1 MAFVKSLFG
10 QVLIGIALGVAVGL
24 LWPHVGVALKP
35 LGDAFVKLIKML
47 IAPIVFCTVAGGIAK
62 ARDLGSVGRVGG
74 RALIYFEAV
83 STVAL
88 VIGMAAGLLLKPGA
102 GFNIRVATLDP
113 GAVSSYVAQAH
124 RMASVPDTLLHIIP
138 DTVVSAFATGDLL
151 QVLLLAILTGFGLA
165 ALARAGR
172 AEGLIHGLETVGE
185 LFFAIIRIVVR
196 AAPIGAFGAMA
207 FTLGQYGIGSLA
219 KLATLTVCVYATS
232 ALFVALVLGT
242 IAWAAGFSIWR
253 FLYYI
258 REELL
263 IYSLGASAFE
273 LTVLPQLMAKLER
286 PWAAPSEV
294 VGLGHPHGLFVQPR
308 RQAQHLHD
316 AGHSVPG
323 PGHQHA
329 AVARPGTD
337 HRPGG
342 DADVEGSRGRRHRG
356 RFHHPGHDPGGRGHD
371 PGGRRM
377 ALILGGRPLPQG
389 TCRAL
394 VNMIGNGVGTL
405 VIARWEGVLDQRG
418 VPTGSCALKNLPPPF
433 GGGGPRRGGGG
444 DTAEIS

>member
-1 MAFVKSLFG
+1 MKSLFG
-10 QVLIGIALGVAVGL
+10 QVLIGIALGVVVGL

-47 IAPIVFCTVAGGIAK
+47 IAAIVFCTVAGGIAK

-88 VIGMAAGLLLKPGA
+88 VAGMAVGLLMKPGA
-102 GFNIRVATLDP
+102 GFNIKIATLDP
-113 GAVSSYVAQAH
+113 HAVSTYVAQAH

-165 ALARAGR
+165 ALARTGR
-172 AEGLIHGLETVGE
+172 GTGLIHGLEAIGE
-185 LFFAIIRIVVR
+185 LFFAIIRTVVR

-207 FTLGQYGIGSLA
+207 FTLGQYGVASIA
-219 KLATLTVCVYATS
+219 RLATLTACVYLTS
-232 ALFVALVLGT
+232 AAFVAAVLGA

-263 IYSLGASAFE
+263 ICLGASASE
-273 LTVLPQLMAKLER
+273 AVLPQLMAKLER
-286 PWAAPSEV
+286 LGAPREV
-294 VGLGHPHGLFVQPR
+294 VGLVTPTGYSFNLDGTNIYMTLATLFLA
-308 RQAQHLHD
+308 QATNTPLSLGQELTLVGVAMLTSKGA
-316 AGHSVPG
+316 AGVTG
-323 PGHQHA
+323 AGFITLA
-329 AVARPGTD
+329 MTLGAVGTI
-337 HRPGG
+337 PVG
-342 DADVEGSRGRRHRG
+342 A
-356 RFHHPGHDPGGRGHD
+356 
-371 PGGRRM
+371 M
-377 ALILGGRPLPQG
+377 ALILGVDRFLS

-394 VNMIGNGVGTL
+394 TNMIGNGVGTL
-405 VIARWEGVLDQRG
+405 VIARWEGVLDRE
-418 VPTGSCALKNLPPPF
+418 ALTRELH
-433 GGGGPRRGGGG
+433 GRR
-444 DTAEIS
+444 A